1 MPSNQQSLAQV
12 RSPFA
17 VRMSE
22 RSANALLVEWINR
35 LIEDEDLPLGR
46 AKQEVLLYDKTSPD
60 VLIPQGKASPDV
72 LLLIELKPPYWD
84 IHNNKLVDDAFL
96 KAGKV
101 AAKYFATWDVN
112 RLALFDAQAV
122 DRPYVERI
130 VNVYDHVASIEV
142 LDDLERAEVEVQVKA
157 FLRQLLTELVEI
169 EIGRKPR
176 PKVNVDEIFIS
187 RLHSCVSALTRS
199 YSRLISKRATKDLDF
214 LGRLKKWFVEQS
226 WAFSHNP
233 DDYDKI
239 ARQAAYLLVN
249 KILFYTA
256 LQSKFNFDPLEIPAN
271 LTRGD
276 RLQKVLQLY
285 FDDVLA
291 IDYETIFTTDFI
303 DEIAFPQDYRAIEIV
318 RGLVNDVHRYK
329 IAEIG
334 YEVLG
339 NIFEGLIPLD
349 EQRKLGQYFTRADVV
364 DLILKFCLRGV
375 GDYVLDPG
383 CGAGTFLKRTYR
395 HKRIMDS
402 RLKHEELLATL
413 WGVDIAKFAA
423 HLATINLAINDLG
436 SEENYP
442 RIVHNDFFAEKPTTI
457 AFSVP
462 KRRAANVYGVSG
474 KDREVEHPEH
484 FDCVVGNPPYTRQEW
499 MEDMIG
505 DEGYKESLI
514 ERATTDQNGNRTAR
528 ISKRAGIHVYFFVH
542 GTKFLNDGGR
552 FGFIVSNSWLDVG
565 YGKGL
570 QEFFLKNYKILA
582 IIESKVERWFVE
594 ADINTCIVILEKCAD
609 EEERDENIVR
619 FVQLKRKLADLIPPV
634 GKSLQEDAERL
645 HKVDL
650 LIQHI
655 TTKYDFHRA
664 EDLRIYPIKQ
674 EALWEEGYDRETDS
688 YEGAKWGKYLR
699 APDIFFD
706 ILERSEDKLIPLSEI
721 AEVRRG
727 FTTGANAFFYLDEA
741 AIERWEIE
749 EEYLKPVLKSPR
761 ECKSILVKPEDL
773 SLKVLMVHKDKEGL
787 AGTNVLKYIEFGE
800 GEGYHLRPTCAS
812 RPRWYDLGSGVEA
825 DLAWVK
831 GPWRRHFTPL
841 LDERAFVDQQL
852 YEIKV
857 SDEKYRKAIAALL
870 NSTLSALFKEL
881 IGRVSFGEGIL
892 WIATYEAPLVK
903 IIDPRQLS
911 AEKTEALKAAFDAM
925 AGRSIEDIFDEI
937 KRDDR
942 RRLDNVVFDILGLSE
957 EEREAVYEAVVDLV
971 RARIQRAESV
981 AKQKKRKESVDVGW
995 VTDLV
1000 LQGARMEE
1008 LAQLYQEALAQETR
1022 FLPIGRLDSEPFI
1035 ERELWGYWV
1044 RTKERDLLKCDAE
1057 EEARY
1062 VAAWARVG
1070 LEEIRMPTDPAYVAA
1085 IVDQMEAIVEEIQ
1098 NALISTSK
1106 PSPTARYVGR
1116 SPARFGAQWQRGRK
1130 RGERREVNLRKSR
1143 ICGLICVGGSVGIGR
1158 RA

>member
-1 MPSNQQSLAQV
+1 MPDSQQSLAQV

-35 LIEDEDLPLGR
+35 LIEDENLPIGR

-60 VLIPQGKASPDV
+60 VLIPQSKTSPDV

-101 AAKYFATWDVN
+101 AAKYFATWNVN
-112 RLALFDAQAV
+112 RLALFDARAV

-176 PKVNVDEIFIS
+176 PKVNVDQIFIS

-199 YSRLISKRATKDLDF
+199 YSRLISKQAAQDLDF
-214 LGRLKKWFVEQS
+214 LERLKKWFVEQN
-226 WAFSHNP
+226 WAFSHSP
-233 DDYDKI
+233 DDYDKV

-249 KILFYTA
+249 KILFYAA
-256 LQSKFNFDPLEIPAN
+256 LQSKFNLDPLEIPAN

-276 RLQKVLQLY
+276 KLQKILQLY

-303 DEIAFPQDYRAIEIV
+303 DDIAFPQDYQAIEIV
-318 RGLVNDVHRYK
+318 RSLVNDVHRYK

-334 YEVLG
+334 YEILG
-339 NIFEGLIPLD
+339 NIFEGLIPVD

-383 CGAGTFLKRTYR
+383 CGAGTFLKRAYR

-402 RLKHEELLATL
+402 RLKHEDILITL

-423 HLATINLAINDLG
+423 HLTTINLAINDLG
-436 SEENYP
+436 SDENYP
-442 RIVHNDFFAEKPTTI
+442 RIVHNDFFAEEPTAI

-462 KRRAANVYGVSG
+462 KRRIANVSGVCG
-474 KDREVEHPEH
+474 KDREVDHPGH

-499 MEDMIG
+499 MEDLVG
-505 DEGYKESLI
+505 DEGYKKSLI
-514 ERATTDQNGNRTAR
+514 ERATTDQNGKRIAT

-542 GTKFLNDGGR
+542 GTKFLSDGGR

-619 FVQLKRKLADLIPPV
+619 FVQLKRRLEDLVPRA

-645 HKVDL
+645 HEVDL
-650 LIQHI
+650 LIQHVM
-655 TTKYDFHRA
+655 TKYEFYRN

-674 EALWEEGYDRETDS
+674 AALWEEGYDRETDR

-706 ILERSEDKLIPLSEI
+706 ILERNRDKLVRLSDI
-721 AEVRRG
+721 AEVRFG
-727 FTTGANAFFYLDEA
+727 IKTGANAFFYLDEE
-741 AIERWEIE
+741 AIKRWEIE

-773 SLKVLMVHKDKEGL
+773 GLKVLMVHKDKEDL

-812 RPRWYDLGSGVEA
+812 RPRWYDLGPREPGNVLWPMIHYQRH
-825 DLAWVK
+825 LAPFNLHSFQVDHNLFEILPKSERIRVK
-831 GPWRRHFTPL
+831 TL
-841 LDERAFVDQQL
+841 C
-852 YEIKV
+852 
-857 SDEKYRKAIAALL
+857 ALL
-870 NSTLSALFKEL
+870 NSTFSNLIRAFVGRTTLGQGALKT
-881 IGRVSFGEGIL
+881 EGID
-892 WIATYEAPLVK
+892 IAK
-903 IIDPRQLS
+903 IAVLDPRQLS
-911 AEKTEALKAAFDAM
+911 KEQSDALESALDAVAERPIE
-925 AGRSIEDIFDEI
+925 SIFEEV
-937 KRDDR
+937 KREDR
-942 RRLDNVVFDILGLSE
+942 RRLDDVVFDILGLLE
-957 EEREAVYEAVVDLV
+957 EEREAIYEAVVDLV

-1000 LQGARMEE
+1000 LQGARMAE

-1022 FLPIGRLDSEPFI
+1022 VLPIGRLDSEPFV
-1035 ERELWGYWV
+1035 EQELWGYWV
-1044 RTKERDLLKCDAE
+1044 RTKGRDVLKCDAE

-1062 VAAWARVG
+1062 VAALAKVG

-1085 IVDQMEAIVEEIQ
+1085 IVDQVEAIVEEVQKRLDFYLETIPDRKICRRITRKVWS
-1098 NALISTSK
+1098 AVA
-1106 PSPTARYVGR
+1106 ARV
-1116 SPARFGAQWQRGRK
+1116 K
-1130 RGERREVNLRKSR
+1130 GEQ
-1143 ICGLICVGGSVGIGR
+1143 
-1158 RA
+1158 AW

>member
-1 MPSNQQSLAQV
+1 MPSDQQSLSRV
-12 RSPFA
+12 RSPFD

-35 LIEDEDLPLGR
+35 LIEDENLPLGR

-60 VLIPQGKASPDV
+60 VLIPQSKTSPEV

-84 IHNNKLVDDAFL
+84 IHHNKLVNDAFL

-101 AAKYFATWDVN
+101 AAKYFATWNVN
-112 RLALFDAQAV
+112 RLALFDARAV

-142 LDDLERAEVEVQVKA
+142 LDDLEQPEVEVQVKA

-199 YSRLISKRATKDLDF
+199 YSRLISKQAVQDLDF
-214 LGRLKKWFVEQS
+214 LERLKKWFVEQS
-226 WAFSHNP
+226 WAFSHSP
-233 DDYDKI
+233 DDYDKV

-256 LQSKFNFDPLEIPAN
+256 LQSKFNLDPLEIPAS

-276 RLQKVLQLY
+276 RLQKILQLY
-285 FDDVLA
+285 FDDVLD

-334 YEVLG
+334 YE
-339 NIFEGLIPLD
+339 GLIPPG
-349 EQRKLGQYFTRADVV
+349 ERSKMGQYFTRADVV

-383 CGAGTFLKRTYR
+383 CGAGTFLKRAYR

-402 RLKHEELLATL
+402 RLKHEDILGTL

-423 HLATINLAINDLG
+423 HLTTINLAINDLG
-436 SEENYP
+436 SDENYP

-462 KRRAANVYGVSG
+462 KRRTANVSGVSG
-474 KDREVEHPEH
+474 KYREVEHPEH

-499 MEDMIG
+499 MEDLVG
-505 DEGYKESLI
+505 DEGYKKSLI
-514 ERATTDQNGNRTAR
+514 ERATTDQNGKRIAQ

-542 GTKFLNDGGR
+542 GTKFLSDGGR

-609 EEERDENIVR
+609 PEERDGNIVR
-619 FVQLKRKLADLIPPV
+619 FVQLKRKLEDLIPPV

-655 TTKYDFHRA
+655 MTKYEFYRD
-664 EDLRIYPIKQ
+664 EDLRIYPVEQ
-674 EALWEEGYDRETDS
+674 RVLWEEGYDRETDR

-706 ILERSEDKLIPLSEI
+706 ILERNKDKLAPLSEI
-721 AEVRRG
+721 AEVRFG
-727 FTTGANAFFYLDEA
+727 IKTGANAFFYLDDR

-749 EEYLKPVLKSPR
+749 KEYLKPVLKSPR

-773 SLKVLMVHKDKEGL
+773 SLKVLMVHQDKEDL

-800 GEGYHLRPTCAS
+800 SEGYHLRPTCAS
-812 RPRWYDLGSGVEA
+812 RPRWYDLRSREPGNVLWPMIHYQRH
-825 DLAWVK
+825 LA
-831 GPWRRHFTPL
+831 PFNPHSFQ
-841 LDERAFVDQQL
+841 VDHNL
-852 YEIKV
+852 FEILPRSEGIRTKV
-857 SDEKYRKAIAALL
+857 LCALL
-870 NSTLSALFKEL
+870 NSTFSNLIRAFVGRTTLGQGALKT
-881 IGRVSFGEGIL
+881 EGID
-892 WIATYEAPLVK
+892 IKK
-903 IIDPRQLS
+903 ISVLDPRQLS
-911 AEKTEALKAAFDAM
+911 KEQTGALESALDALAERPVE
-925 AGRSIEDIFDEI
+925 SIFEEV
-937 KRDDR
+937 KREDR

-957 EEREAVYEAVVDLV
+957 EEREAVYEAVVDLA

-1000 LQGARMEE
+1000 LQGARKEE
-1008 LAQLYQEALAQETR
+1008 LAQLYREALAQETR
-1022 FLPIGRLDSEPFI
+1022 VLPIGRLDSEPFI
-1035 ERELWGYWV
+1035 EQELWGYWV
-1044 RTKERDLLKCDAE
+1044 RTKGRDVLKCDTD

-1070 LEEIRMPTDPAYVAA
+1070 LEKIRMPTDPAYVAA
-1085 IVDQMEAIVEEIQ
+1085 IVDQMETIVGEIQ
-1098 NALISTSK
+1098 KRLDFYLETIPDRKVCRQITRKVWSAVA
-1106 PSPTARYVGR
+1106 ARVKEEQ
-1116 SPARFGAQWQRGRK
+1116 AR
-1130 RGERREVNLRKSR
+1130 
-1143 ICGLICVGGSVGIGR
+1143 
-1158 RA
+1158 

>member
-1 MPSNQQSLAQV
+1 MPRNQQSLAQV

-35 LIEDEDLPLGR
+35 FIEDENLPLGR

-60 VLIPQGKASPDV
+60 VLIPQSKTSPEV

-101 AAKYFATWDVN
+101 AAKYFATWNVN
-112 RLALFDAQAV
+112 RLALFDARAV

-130 VNVYDHVASIEV
+130 VNVYDHVANIEV

-199 YSRLISKRATKDLDF
+199 YSRLISKRATRDLDF

-256 LQSKFNFDPLEIPAN
+256 LQSKFNLDPLEVPAN

-276 RLQKVLQLY
+276 KLQKILQLY
-285 FDDVLA
+285 FDDVLE

-339 NIFEGLIPLD
+339 DIFEGLIPLD

-375 GDYVLDPG
+375 SDYVLDPG

-402 RLKHEELLATL
+402 RLKHEEILATL

-423 HLATINLAINDLG
+423 HLSTINLAINDLG
-436 SEENYP
+436 SDENYP

-462 KRRAANVYGVSG
+462 KLRAANLTDFGG
-474 KDREVEHPEH
+474 RDREVEHPEH

-514 ERATTDQNGNRTAR
+514 ERATTDQNGNRTAK

-542 GTKFLNDGGR
+542 GTKFLSDGGR

-582 IIESKVERWFVE
+582 IIESKLERWFVE

-619 FVQLKRKLADLIPPV
+619 FVQLKRKLEDLIPPV
-634 GKSLQEDAERL
+634 GKSLQEDADRL

-655 TTKYDFHRA
+655 MTKYEFYRA

-674 EALWEEGYDRETDS
+674 RVLWEEGYDRETDR

-699 APDIFFD
+699 APDIFFG
-706 ILERSEDKLIPLSEI
+706 ILERNKDKLVPLSEI
-721 AEVRRG
+721 AEVRFG
-727 FTTGANAFFYLDEA
+727 IKTGANAFFYLDDR

-773 SLKVLMVHKDKEGL
+773 SLKVLMVHQDKEDL
-787 AGTNVLKYIEFGE
+787 AGSNVLKYIEFGE
-800 GEGYHLRPTCAS
+800 SEGYHLRPTCAS
-812 RPRWYDLGSGVEA
+812 RPRWYDLGQRYEMDLMWPKSLYDRFLAVENRY
-825 DLAWVK
+825 DFLSSD
-831 GPWRRHFTPL
+831 RF
-841 LDERAFVDQQL
+841 
-852 YEIKV
+852 YEIAIQDKRV
-857 SDEKYRKAIAALL
+857 SSRLLGALL
-870 NSTLSALFKEL
+870 NSTFAGMAAEL
-881 IGRVSFGEGIL
+881 WGRVSLGEGAL
-892 WIATYEAPLVK
+892 DMMTYEVGQQL
-903 IIDPRQLS
+903 ILDPRKLS
-911 AEKTEALKAAFDAM
+911 EEQIKALESSFDAL
-925 AGRSIEDIFDEI
+925 AERPVESIFEEV
-937 KRDDR
+937 KREDR
-942 RRLDNVVFDILGLSE
+942 RRLDDVVFDILGLSE

-995 VTDLV
+995 VADLV
-1000 LQGARMEE
+1000 LQGARIEE
-1008 LAQLYQEALAQETR
+1008 LAEFYQEALAQETR
-1022 FLPIGRLDSEPFI
+1022 VLPIGRLDSEPFI
-1035 ERELWGYWV
+1035 EQELWGYWV
-1044 RTKERDLLKCDAE
+1044 RTKGRDVLKCDAE

-1062 VAAWARVG
+1062 VAALARVG
-1070 LEEIRMPTDPAYVAA
+1070 LEEIRMPIDLAYVAA
-1085 IVDQMEAIVEEIQ
+1085 IVDQMEAIVEEVQKRLDFYLETIPDRKVCRQ
-1098 NALISTSK
+1098 ITRKVWSAVA
-1106 PSPTARYVGR
+1106 ARVKEE
-1116 SPARFGAQWQRGRK
+1116 Q
-1130 RGERREVNLRKSR
+1130 SR
-1143 ICGLICVGGSVGIGR
+1143 
-1158 RA
+1158 